1 MKFVFFIILLSLI
14 QINSQWT
21 EFFKTGIIKKN
32 KYQAYTF
39 NIKATEIQFKLE
51 TSNDCDIFVMKD
63 TEFQKFQQKL
73 PFVYI
78 FGGTNI
84 KVLEQN
90 ATKNL
95 NPDTLLQAGIDSLL
109 KKNSNF

>member
-1 MKFVFFIILLSLI
+1 
-14 QINSQWT
+14 
-21 EFFKTGIIKKN
+21 
-32 KYQAYTF
+32 
-39 NIKATEIQFKLE
+39 
-51 TSNDCDIFVMKD
+51 MKD